1 MAPSRNFVQNND
13 KFDLD
18 DILLSV
24 PTDLNACQQLAYL
37 AAARHK
43 AVLIAGGAG
52 VGKSYVVGKI
62 ACLYADHGYRVALAA
77 PTGKAAKRIEQI
89 VDMPAQTVH
98 RLLKY
103 NGHEFARNEESP
115 LNCDVVTVQMNLTNA
130 YDQPEIWHPYAFN
143 GRLDAEVLDPSQF
156 VTEADGTIVQPHNAS
171 RMPPGAH
178 VVETDH
184 AGQGFSLTGDIPRPD
199 LDEIATCAGPLLG

>member
-24 PTDLNACQQLAYL
+24 PTDLNTCQQLAYL

-103 NGHEFARNEESP
+103 NGHEFARNE
-115 LNCDVVTVQMNLTNA
+115 D
-130 YDQPEIWHPYAFN
+130 YDTEKALYRLLQKSHTKEDFVRWVSNSSN
-143 GRLDAEVLDPSQF
+143 G
-156 VTEADGTIVQPHNAS
+156 GTICQTSS
-171 RMPPGAH
+171 RCRWLQHRSLCFHGA
-178 VVETDH
+178 
-184 AGQGFSLTGDIPRPD
+184 
-199 LDEIATCAGPLLG
+199 